1 MARVYRRGPV
11 WWGVFERSG
20 KRHRRS
26 LKTSDRAIAERRLR
40 DWIRE
45 IEGIA
50 FGEKPSRSF
59 LEAAELFIRH
69 HLPTIRPLSAKRY
82 GLSLKVLAEHF
93 GGMMLNKITRTE
105 LLSFENWRR
114 SQGLSTGT
122 IRHDLVCLSCIFRT
136 AQDHEW
142 IDDTANPV
150 PAFLRRRAKAGLKES
165 APRTRYLTMEEE
177 ARLLESATPAVR
189 DAIILAIDTG
199 LRSEELFGLTWS
211 QVDRVRGLITTT
223 TKTKS
228 GRPRKVPLPKRAAE
242 VCDRLPRYE
251 GCPYVLVN
259 PDTRTRYWHMIQGL
273 KGAVR
278 RARIE
283 RIRWHDLRRTAACRW
298 LQRDRRTIAEVSM
311 LLGHSSVT
319 VTESRYA
326 FLEAENVALEIAR
339 GRTPAARKLR
349 HRGSAG

>member
-1 MARVYRRGPV
+1 MARVYRRGPIY
-11 WWGVFERSG
+11 WGVFERNG
-20 KRHRRS
+20 RRHRRS
-26 LKTSDRAIAERRLR
+26 LKTADRAVAERRLR
-40 DWIRE
+40 DWIKE
-45 IEGIA
+45 LEGIA
-50 FGEKPSRSF
+50 FGEKPYRSF
-59 LEAAELFIRH
+59 VETAELFIRH

-82 GLSLKVLAEHF
+82 ALSLKVLAQHF
-93 GGMMLNKITRTE
+93 GGMTLNKITRAE
-105 LLSFENWRR
+105 LLAFENWRR

-122 IRHDLVCLSCIFRT
+122 IRHDLVCLSCMFRT

-142 IDDTANPV
+142 LDDTANPV

-165 APRTRYLTMEEE
+165 APRTRYLTQEEE
-177 ARLLESATPAVR
+177 ARLLEAATPEVR

-211 QVDRVRGLITTT
+211 QVDRVRGLITTS

-228 GRPRKVPLPKRAAE
+228 GRARKVPLPKRAAE

-259 PDTRTRYWHMIQGL
+259 PDTRKRYWHMIQGL

-278 RARIE
+278 RSKIE

-319 VTESRYA
+319 VTETRYA
-326 FLEAENVALEIAR
+326 FLEAEEVALEIAR
-339 GRTPAARKLR
+339 GTNSATRKVRNDASAA
-349 HRGSAG
+349 